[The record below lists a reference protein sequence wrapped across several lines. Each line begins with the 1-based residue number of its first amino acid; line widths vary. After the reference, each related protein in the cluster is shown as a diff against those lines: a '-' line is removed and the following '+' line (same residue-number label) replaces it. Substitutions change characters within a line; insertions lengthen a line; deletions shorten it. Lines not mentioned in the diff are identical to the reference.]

1 VRLYAVHK
9 LYVVHS
15 SHPTQGLA
23 RWFADFPM
31 CPRAPIRSA
40 GCAVGWVRGRLG
52 ARSAGCAVGWVRGP
66 AADTAAQPPAARAK
80 SPTAAGR
87 TSAAFVSGSSNG
99 TRAGADWPAPV
110 QLRSIP

>member
-1 VRLYAVHK
+1 MRLYAVHK

-31 CPRAPIRSA
+31 CPRAPI
-40 GCAVGWVRGRLG
+40 
-52 ARSAGCAVGWVRGP
+52 RSAGCAVGWVRGP